1 MGYGAYSYEAHK
13 ALTTARSGKST
24 QDVFSQR
31 GIHPSMNPYGVKV
44 RECRD
49 SEEHPKSLAIVF
61 ALDVSGSMGQIPD
74 LLARKELPGFMK
86 LLTDC
91 EIASPQV
98 LFSAFTD
105 HEYDGRPLQVGQF
118 EATAELMDQWL
129 TRCSLSGGG
138 ERAPKYAKNVG
149 KARESYDLAFHF
161 AAHHTAIDCFEKRQK
176 KGYLFVTGDEPPY
189 PGVRGEVVKHVI
201 GTDVPDASFA
211 EVIAQAKEM
220 YEPFFLAPDPGRY
233 KNIEASWRP
242 LLGDRLIETPSPS
255 DTCAVAAGLVALGE
269 GAVEDLDHL
278 RKRLDAAE
286 YPRTDAVIQAL
297 TPWANSA
304 ERNA

>member
-13 ALTTARSGKST
+13 ALTSARAGKSA
-24 QDVFSQR
+24 QQVFSQR
-31 GIHPSMNPYGVKV
+31 TIHPSMNPFGVKA

-49 SEEHPKSLAIVF
+49 SEEHPNSLAIVF
-61 ALDVSGSMGQIPD
+61 ALDVSGSMGKIPE
-74 LLARKELPGFMK
+74 LLAKHELPGFMK

-91 EIASPQV
+91 KIASPQV

-138 ERAPKYAKNVG
+138 ERAPQYQGNIG
-149 KARESYDLAFHF
+149 TARESYDLAFHF

-189 PGVRGEVVKHVI
+189 PGVRREVVEHVI
-201 GTDVPDASFA
+201 GSDVEDASFA
-211 EVIAQAKEM
+211 HVIADAKKM
-220 YEPFFLAPDPGRY
+220 YEPFFLAPDPKRFS
-233 KNIEASWRP
+233 NIKASWQP
-242 LLGDRLIETPSPS
+242 LLSDRVIETPSPS

-269 GAVEDLDHL
+269 GAVESLDQL
-278 RKRLDAAE
+278 GAQLDAAE
-286 YPRTDAVIQAL
+286 YPRTAHVVRAL
-297 TPWANSA
+297 TPWANSS
-304 ERNA
+304 ERSA